1 MLNEYPIE
9 SKIINATKISGRMQN
24 GLGIGMLNAVTN
36 PRFATI
42 ENKASGA
49 HRDFEIEPL
58 TSYKLQQTS
67 FIIQG

>member
-1 MLNEYPIE
+1 
-9 SKIINATKISGRMQN
+9 MQN